1 MCTNLL
7 WNSGRNARTVSQ
19 GFDEFMN
26 LVMDD
31 AMEIYMKKDFKR
43 QIGRFKF
50 ELSNL
55 ILLVL

>member
-1 MCTNLL
+1 MF
-7 WNSGRNARTVSQ
+7 Q

-43 QIGRFKF
+43 QIG
-50 ELSNL
+50 
-55 ILLVL
+55 